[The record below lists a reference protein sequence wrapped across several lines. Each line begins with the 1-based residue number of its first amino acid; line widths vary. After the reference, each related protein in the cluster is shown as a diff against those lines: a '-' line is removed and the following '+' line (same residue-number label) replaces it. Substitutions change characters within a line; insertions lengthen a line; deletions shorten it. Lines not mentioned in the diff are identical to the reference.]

1 MISYDEI
8 YDRFVNLV
16 DDPQLNRAYV
26 ENPIQFKKL
35 AYNFLENGLSNFTSP
50 PQICSLLAQQQHP
63 DGNLEIFD
71 GDGGKTYKITMD
83 IPEGADLMGFI
94 AGKPDFDA
102 VIENGE
108 ITFSRSV
115 SKGVKCAVEWYT
127 VGGFITNLEQHSGRM
142 SGLSMRQRVVE
153 ILARCMVIAWADKEQ
168 NFMLDIRNLLND
180 TDFRLH
186 SPANSLKSKRE
197 WVNDLRFEIY
207 TLQTKL
213 DWDLRNITK
222 SHYNY

>member
-1 MISYDEI
+1 
-8 YDRFVNLV
+8 
-16 DDPQLNRAYV
+16 
-26 ENPIQFKKL
+26 
-35 AYNFLENGLSNFTSP
+35 
-50 PQICSLLAQQQHP
+50 
-63 DGNLEIFD
+63 
-71 GDGGKTYKITMD
+71 
-83 IPEGADLMGFI
+83 
-94 AGKPDFDA
+94 
-102 VIENGE
+102 
-108 ITFSRSV
+108 
-115 SKGVKCAVEWYT
+115 
-127 VGGFITNLEQHSGRM
+127 
-142 SGLSMRQRVVE
+142 MRQRVVE